1 MSIIKITKQ
10 FSFEMA
16 HALRNY
22 DGLCRNIH
30 GHSYKMDITL
40 AGQPLHDE
48 TSPKNGMVM
57 DFGDLKKLVN
67 EEIISLL
74 DHALVLNAKTDAQL
88 VEVLKQ
94 NYEKIVTVD
103 FQPTTENL
111 LNFIAEK
118 IQTRLPD
125 DVKLSCVRLR
135 ETDTSYAEW
144 CENQVTGNR

>member
-40 AGQPLHDE
+40 AGRPLNDDN
-48 TSPKNGMVM
+48 SPKNGMVM

-67 EEIISLL
+67 EEVISLL
-74 DHALVLNAKTDAQL
+74 DHALVLNAKNDPRL
-88 VEVLKQ
+88 IDVLKQ
-94 NYEKIVTVD
+94 NFDKIVVVE

-111 LNFIAEK
+111 LDFIAGK
-118 IQTRLPD
+118 IKQRLPAT
-125 DVKLSCVRLR
+125 VKLCRVRLR
-135 ETDTSYAEW
+135 ETDTSYADWE
-144 CENQVTGNR
+144 E

>member
-48 TSPKNGMVM
+48 SSPKNGMAM
-57 DFGDLKKLVN
+57 DFGDLKRLVN

-74 DHALVLNAKTDAQL
+74 DHALVLNAKTDTQL
-88 VEVLKQ
+88 VEALKQ
-94 NYEKIVTVD
+94 NYEKIVIVD

-111 LNFIAEK
+111 LNFIADKLKAKLSE
-118 IQTRLPD
+118 R
-125 DVKLSCVRLR
+125 VKLTRIRLR
-135 ETDTSYAEW
+135 ETDTSYADWE
-144 CENQVTGNR
+144 E

>member
-40 AGQPLHDE
+40 AGQPLQDDN
-48 TSPKNGMVM
+48 SPKNGMIM
-57 DFGDLKKLVN
+57 DFGDLKRLVN
-67 EEIISLL
+67 EEIISLF

-88 VEVLKQ
+88 IDVLKQ
-94 NYEKIVTVD
+94 NYEKIVTMD

-111 LNFIAEK
+111 LNFIAAK
-118 IQTRLPD
+118 IQSRLPND
-125 DVKLSCVRLR
+125 ITLSCVRLR

-144 CENQVTGNR
+144 CGC

>member
-48 TSPKNGMVM
+48 SSPKNGMVM
-57 DFGDLKKLVN
+57 DFGDLKRLVN

-74 DHALVLNAKTDAQL
+74 DHALVLNDKTDTQL
-88 VEVLKQ
+88 IEVLKQ
-94 NYEKIVTVD
+94 NYEKIVTVE

-111 LNFIAEK
+111 LNFIAAK
-118 IQTRLPD
+118 IQSRLPET
-125 DVKLSCVRLR
+125 VTLSCVRLR

-144 CENQVTGNR
+144 IL

>member
-40 AGQPLHDE
+40 AGQPLRDE
-48 TSPKNGMVM
+48 NSPKNGMVM
-57 DFGDLKKLVN
+57 DFGDLKRLVN
-67 EEIISLL
+67 EEVISLL
-74 DHALVLNAKTDAQL
+74 DHALVLNSKTDAQL

-111 LNFIAEK
+111 LEFIAAK
-118 IQTRLPD
+118 IQSRLPET
-125 DVKLSCVRLR
+125 VNLTCVRLR

-144 CENQVTGNR
+144 IP

>member
-48 TSPKNGMVM
+48 SSPKNGMVM
-57 DFGDLKKLVN
+57 DFGDLKRLVN

-88 VEVLKQ
+88 IAVLKQ

-111 LNFIAEK
+111 LNFIANK
-118 IQTRLPD
+118 LKTRLPEN
-125 DVKLSCVRLR
+125 VKLCRIRLR
-135 ETDTSYAEW
+135 ETDTSYADW
-144 CENQVTGNR
+144 CED

>member
-40 AGQPLHDE
+40 AGQPLNDDN
-48 TSPKNGMVM
+48 SPKNGMVM

-67 EEIISLL
+67 EEVISLL
-74 DHALVLNAKTDAQL
+74 DHALVLNAKTDTQL
-88 VEVLKQ
+88 IEVLKQ
-94 NYEKIVTVD
+94 NYEKIVVVE

-111 LNFIAEK
+111 LNFIAGK
-118 IQTRLPD
+118 IKQRLPEM
-125 DVKLSCVRLR
+125 VKLCRVRLR

-144 CENQVTGNR
+144 EE

>member
-40 AGQPLHDE
+40 AGQPLQDE
-48 TSPKNGMVM
+48 NSPKNGMVM

-88 VEVLKQ
+88 IDTLKQ
-94 NYEKIVTVD
+94 HYEKIVVVE

-111 LNFIAEK
+111 LNFIAERIK
-118 IQTRLPD
+118 ATLPER
-125 DVKLSCVRLR
+125 VVLTCVRLR

-144 CENQVTGNR
+144 CGC

>member
-48 TSPKNGMVM
+48 SSPKNGMVM
-57 DFGDLKKLVN
+57 DFGDLKRLVN

-74 DHALVLNAKTDAQL
+74 DHALVLNAKTDAKL
-88 VEVLKQ
+88 VEALQQ
-94 NYEKIVTVD
+94 NYEKIVIVD

-111 LNFIAEK
+111 LNFIADKLKAKLSE
-118 IQTRLPD
+118 R
-125 DVKLSCVRLR
+125 VKLTRIRLR
-135 ETDTSYAEW
+135 ETDTSYADWE
-144 CENQVTGNR
+144 E

>member
-48 TSPKNGMVM
+48 NSPKNGMVM
-57 DFGDLKKLVN
+57 DFGDLKRLVN
-67 EEIISLL
+67 EEIISLF
-74 DHALVLNAKTDAQL
+74 DHALVLNAKTDNKL
-88 VEVLKQ
+88 IELLKQ
-94 NYEKIVTVD
+94 NFEKVVVVE

-111 LNFIAEK
+111 LNFIADK
-118 IQTRLPD
+118 LKKRLPET
-125 DVKLSCVRLR
+125 VKLCRIRLR
-135 ETDTSYAEW
+135 ETDTSYADW
-144 CENQVTGNR
+144 CEE

>member
-1 MSIIKITKQ
+1 MSTIKITKQ
-10 FSFEMA
+10 FFFEMA

-48 TSPKNGMVM
+48 SSPKNGMVM
-57 DFGDLKKLVN
+57 DFGDLKRLVN

-88 VEVLKQ
+88 VEILKQ
-94 NYEKIVTVD
+94 NYEKIVIMD

-111 LNFIAEK
+111 LNFIAGK

-125 DVKLSCVRLR
+125 DVKLTCVRLR

-144 CENQVTGNR
+144 MP

>member
-1 MSIIKITKQ
+1 
-10 FSFEMA
+10 MA

-40 AGQPLHDE
+40 AGQPLQDE
-48 TSPKNGMVM
+48 SSPKNGMVM
-57 DFGDLKKLVN
+57 DFGDLKRLVN
-67 EEIISLL
+67 EEVISLL

-94 NYEKIVTVD
+94 NYEKIVIVD

-111 LNFIAEK
+111 LNFIAGK

-125 DVKLSCVRLR
+125 DVKLTCVRLR

-144 CENQVTGNR
+144 IP

>member
-40 AGQPLHDE
+40 AGQPLNDE
-48 TSPKNGMVM
+48 DSPKNGMVM

-88 VEVLKQ
+88 IEVLKQ
-94 NYEKIVTVD
+94 NYEKIVTME

-118 IQTRLPD
+118 IKAKLPER
-125 DVKLSCVRLR
+125 VMLMCVRLR
-135 ETDTSYAEW
+135 ETDT
-144 CENQVTGNR
+144 

>member
-48 TSPKNGMVM
+48 SSPKNGMVM
-57 DFGDLKKLVN
+57 DFGDLKRLVN

-88 VEVLKQ
+88 VEILKQ
-94 NYEKIVTVD
+94 NYEKIVIMD

-111 LNFIAEK
+111 LNFIAGK

-125 DVKLSCVRLR
+125 DVKLTCVRLR

-144 CENQVTGNR
+144 MP

>member
-57 DFGDLKKLVN
+57 DFGDLKRLVN

-74 DHALVLNAKTDAQL
+74 DHALVLNAKTDTQL
-88 VEVLKQ
+88 IEVLKQ

-111 LNFIAEK
+111 LNFIADK
-118 IQTRLPD
+118 LKKRLPD
-125 DVKLSCVRLR
+125 TVKLCRIRLR
-135 ETDTSYAEW
+135 ETDTSYADWE
-144 CENQVTGNR
+144 E

>member
-74 DHALVLNAKTDAQL
+74 DHALVLNDKTDTQL

-94 NYEKIVTVD
+94 NFEKIVVVE

-111 LNFIAEK
+111 LNFIANK
-118 IQTRLPD
+118 LKTRLPEN
-125 DVKLSCVRLR
+125 VNLCRIRLR

-144 CENQVTGNR
+144 CED

>member
-40 AGQPLHDE
+40 AGQPLYDE
-48 TSPKNGMVM
+48 SSPKNGMVM
-57 DFGDLKKLVN
+57 DFGDLKRLVN

-74 DHALVLNAKTDAQL
+74 DHALVLNNKTDEKL
-88 VEVLKQ
+88 VGMLKQ
-94 NYEKIVTVD
+94 NFEKIVVVD

-111 LNFIAEK
+111 LNFIADK
-118 IQTRLPD
+118 LKAKLPNR
-125 DVKLSCVRLR
+125 VSLTCVRLR

-144 CENQVTGNR
+144 CEE

>member
-48 TSPKNGMVM
+48 NSPKNGMVM

-88 VEVLKQ
+88 VNVLKQ

-111 LNFIAEK
+111 LNFIAAK
-118 IQTRLPD
+118 IQSRLPNE
-125 DVKLSCVRLR
+125 VKLSCVRLR

-144 CENQVTGNR
+144 IP

>member
-10 FSFEMA
+10 FTFEMA

-57 DFGDLKKLVN
+57 DFGDLKRLVN

-74 DHALVLNAKTDAQL
+74 DHALVLNAKTDSEL
-88 VEVLKQ
+88 VETLKR
-94 NYEKIVTVD
+94 NYEKIVVVD

-111 LNFIAEK
+111 LEFIAGRIK
-118 IQTRLPD
+118 SRLPET
-125 DVKLSCVRLR
+125 VRLCTVRLR

-144 CENQVTGNR
+144 EG